1 MGPNLIQSLQN
12 FMAAAKQQ
20 YGQNFDPQTVCRN
33 MLGNG
38 CATPQQALQ
47 KLLQDGKINQA
58 QYEQFSRMV

>member
-1 MGPNLIQSLQN
+1 MGPNFMQMFQN
-12 FMAAAKQQ
+12 FMTGAQSKF
-20 YGQNFDPQTVCRN
+20 GQNFDPSTVCKN

-58 QYEQFSRMV
+58 QYEQFLRML

>member
-1 MGPNLIQSLQN
+1 MGNNFFQNFQN

>member
-38 CATPQQALQ
+38 CETPQQALQ

>member
-1 MGPNLIQSLQN
+1 MGANIFQTFQN
-12 FMAAAKQQ
+12 FMAGAKQR

>member
-1 MGPNLIQSLQN
+1 MTNPNMIN
-12 FMAAAKQQ
+12 PNPQQ
-20 YGQNFDPQTVCRN
+20 N

-58 QYEQFSRMV
+58 QYEQFLRML